1 MHDGNARLTR
11 ANEPFLCP
19 DTAEHES
26 CFGFYYLAIHLEQ
39 GVNEKVDR
47 PAGRLGIDDQIS
59 TFGQLETIGRI
70 MTEVVI
76 SQLWIFPRFA
86 DIHRHPASIRE
97 KFSPAMVAVNRAL
110 IFVGWNGGADGKTS
124 GYADAAR

>member
-59 TFGQLETIGRI
+59 TFGQLETICRI

-86 DIHRHPASIRE
+86 DIHRHPVSIGE
-97 KFSPAMVAVNRAL
+97 KFGPAMVTFDRAFVFIGGNRRA
-110 IFVGWNGGADGKTS
+110 NRKARRYS
-124 GYADAAR
+124 DATR